1 MTTSIIQDV
10 LGQRSLA
17 STAKYL
23 AQRLPS
29 NNILAGMNVIHG
41 WGIGKRLVEKRI
53 IIKLFLLV
61 FMDYLFI
68 LVQINLAKWNIFWD

>member
-1 MTTSIIQDV
+1 MEKGMTTSVIQDV

-41 WGIGKRLVEKRI
+41 
-53 IIKLFLLV
+53 
-61 FMDYLFI
+61 
-68 LVQINLAKWNIFWD
+68 